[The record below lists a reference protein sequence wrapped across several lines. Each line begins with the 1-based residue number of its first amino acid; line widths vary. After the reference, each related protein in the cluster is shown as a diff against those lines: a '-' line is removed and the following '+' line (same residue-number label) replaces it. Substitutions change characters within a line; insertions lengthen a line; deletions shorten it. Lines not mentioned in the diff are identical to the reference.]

1 MSDPILKVR
10 GLVKHFGGVV
20 AVNDVDITVNTGEIV
35 GLIGP
40 NGAGKTTVYNL
51 VSGAIRPSRG
61 QVVLGGRNVTGWPP
75 HRICKAGLA
84 RTFQVVRP
92 FPSLTVF
99 DNVLV
104 GAAGGGAS
112 GAEAWA
118 VANEVVEFAGL
129 THLSGALARS
139 LSLMELKRVEIARA
153 LASRPKVLLL
163 DEVFAGLTPREV
175 PEAVALVRSIRA
187 RGTTVMVIEHLM
199 QVVMELSDRVIV
211 LHHGV
216 KLAEGIP
223 EDVVQ
228 DPQVVEAYLGAEYR
242 DAQGQ

>member
-1 MSDPILKVR
+1 VSDPILQAR
-10 GLVKHFGGVV
+10 GLVKRFGGVL
-20 AVNDVDITVNTGEIV
+20 AVNGVDITVNTGEIV

-51 VSGAIRPSRG
+51 ISGAIRPSRG
-61 QVVLGGRNVTGWPP
+61 QVVVAGQDITGWPP

-112 GAEAWA
+112 TAEAWTIT
-118 VANEVVEFAGL
+118 NEVVEFAGL
-129 THLSGALARS
+129 THLSGAPARG
-139 LSLMELKRVEIARA
+139 LSLMELKRLEVARA

-163 DEVFAGLTPREV
+163 DEVFAGLPPREL
-175 PEAVALVRSIRA
+175 PEAVALVRSIKA
-187 RGTTVMVIEHLM
+187 RGTTVMVIEHVM

-216 KLAEGIP
+216 KLAEGVP
-223 EDVVQ
+223 DDVVQ

-242 DAQGQ
+242 DAQGH

>member
-1 MSDPILKVR
+1 VSDPILQVR
-10 GLVKHFGGVV
+10 GLVKHFGGVL
-20 AVNDVDITVNTGEIV
+20 AVNDVDITVNAGEIV

-51 VSGAIRPSRG
+51 ISGAIRPSRG
-61 QVVLGGRNVTGWPP
+61 RVLLDGRDITGWSP

-112 GAEAWA
+112 TAEAWT
-118 VANEVVEFAGL
+118 VTNEVVEFVGL
-129 THLSGALARS
+129 THLADAPARG
-139 LSLMELKRVEIARA
+139 LSLMELKRLEIARA

-163 DEVFAGLTPREV
+163 DEVFAGLTPREL
-175 PEAVALVRSIRA
+175 PEAVALVRSIKA

-199 QVVMELSDRVIV
+199 QVVMELSDRVVV

-216 KLAEGIP
+216 KLAEGVP

-228 DPQVVEAYLGAEYR
+228 DPEVIGAYLGAEYR
-242 DAQGQ
+242 DAKGH